1 MLYLTLCTI
10 PAGDRCRA
18 TPSPF
23 KRGHLGNVLS
33 CGVICAY
40 PWGTAGFASSWHK
53 LESAEREE
61 PQLRKGLHETQLYGI
76 F

>member
-23 KRGHLGNVLS
+23 KRGHLGTGEFMPVHDSRVVPWLQRLLS
-33 CGVICAY
+33 LL
-40 PWGTAGFASSWHK
+40 SM
-53 LESAEREE
+53 
-61 PQLRKGLHETQLYGI
+61 
-76 F
+76 